1 MVEFTVELTGPVQK
15 ADGPYSVL
23 GTGVFKALAL
33 GALGMFERRRPMMV
47 FSLAAGEPGVRKSAS
62 GDERR
67 VRTHNGI

>member
-33 GALGMFERRRPMMV
+33 GALGMFE
-47 FSLAAGEPGVRKSAS
+47 SAL
-62 GDERR
+62 DFL
-67 VRTHNGI
+67 HDKKHLIYM

>member
-1 MVEFTVELTGPVQK
+1 
-15 ADGPYSVL
+15 
-23 GTGVFKALAL
+23 
-33 GALGMFERRRPMMV
+33 MMV